1 MALLE
6 GVYADLCGL
15 GLPIPLSLHLQT
27 MKLNLSSALWTAR
40 ASRGGFSISLFW
52 PTRSGEKKK
61 TRKRCNRKRKAPK
74 WPSNTIS
81 SLPPTGVNV
90 NEKKSQPSMDTRK
103 KSPKPSPS
111 VSDHS
116 SDELD
121 SVDLVSCSKVE
132 YKSVDGVHGVTYERG
147 DGHGW
152 TPVVRRRNCPSP
164 WSSSEKGDVSD
175 GSDLG
180 IPPGPNVMVNFR
192 ILDET
197 PGLSI
202 QRNRVSR
209 WTPIA
214 SRTRY
219 KVKNIITT

>member
-1 MALLE
+1 M
-6 GVYADLCGL
+6 
-15 GLPIPLSLHLQT
+15 
-27 MKLNLSSALWTAR
+27 
-40 ASRGGFSISLFW
+40 
-52 PTRSGEKKK
+52 
-61 TRKRCNRKRKAPK
+61 
-74 WPSNTIS
+74 
-81 SLPPTGVNV
+81 NV
-90 NEKKSQPSMDTRK
+90 NEKKSQPSMDTRE

-116 SDELD
+116 SNELE
-121 SVDLVSCSKVE
+121 SVDLVSCSMVE
-132 YKSVDGVHGVTYERG
+132 YKSVDGVHRVTYERG

-152 TPVVRRRNCPSP
+152 TPVVRRRRRNFPSP
-164 WSSSEKGDVSD
+164 RSSSEKGDVSD

-180 IPPGPNVMVNFR
+180 IPPGPNVMVNFS

-197 PGLSI
+197 PGVSI
-202 QRNRVSR
+202 QRNRVRR

>member
-1 MALLE
+1 
-6 GVYADLCGL
+6 
-15 GLPIPLSLHLQT
+15 
-27 MKLNLSSALWTAR
+27 
-40 ASRGGFSISLFW
+40 
-52 PTRSGEKKK
+52 
-61 TRKRCNRKRKAPK
+61 
-74 WPSNTIS
+74 
-81 SLPPTGVNV
+81 
-90 NEKKSQPSMDTRK
+90 MDTRE

-111 VSDHS
+111 VSDDS
-116 SDELD
+116 SDELE

-132 YKSVDGVHGVTYERG
+132 YKSVDGVHGVTFERC

-152 TPVVRRRNCPSP
+152 TPVVRRRRRNCPSP
-164 WSSSEKGDVSD
+164 RSSSEKGDVSD

-180 IPPGPNVMVNFR
+180 IPPGPNVMVNFAS
-192 ILDET
+192 

-202 QRNRVSR
+202 QRNRVRR